1 MPIRAVEYE
10 FLHASSC
17 ACRPCLLSGI
27 KAGAARR
34 GALHTG
40 DEVGAL
46 LMRRMPPP
54 APRAARLQAALA
66 GTLGGALGVL
76 APLWEGADG
85 GALLRLQALLALA
98 LPHAAGLNPAAFGCA
113 RPDP

>member
-1 MPIRAVEYE
+1 MHVLL
-10 FLHASSC
+10 LHASSSP
-17 ACRPCLLSGI
+17 CRPCLLHSI
-27 KAGAARR
+27 EAGAVRR

-54 APRAARLQAALA
+54 APLAMRLQAALA

-85 GALLRLQALLALA
+85 GALLRLQALLALG